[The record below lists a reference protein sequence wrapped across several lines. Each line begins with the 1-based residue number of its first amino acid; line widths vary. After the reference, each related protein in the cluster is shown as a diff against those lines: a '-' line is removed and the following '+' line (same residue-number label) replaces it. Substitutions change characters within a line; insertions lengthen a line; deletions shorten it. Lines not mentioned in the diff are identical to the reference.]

1 MNNTKQNVNIWRKV
15 KSEAGPELLLFNA
28 RYDFME
34 NPRNHKIMKR
44 IVLETRDWV
53 NVVAITPEKKIV
65 LVKQYRFGAGKI
77 TVEIPAGLIDQNESS
92 RDSAIRELR
101 EETGYTTNNWQY
113 LGYVEPNPA
122 FLNNRCHHWL
132 AMDVVKTTDTDLDD
146 GEDIAVEL
154 YTYDELT
161 DAIHIGEVNH
171 VLALSALSR
180 IQSFWANVNF
190 PDQSE

>member
-1 MNNTKQNVNIWRKV
+1 MNDTKNNVNIWRKV

-44 IVLETRDWV
+44 IVLEARDWV
-53 NVVAITPEKKIV
+53 NVVAITPEKNIV
-65 LVKQYRFGAGKI
+65 LVKQYRFGTGKI
-77 TVEIPAGLIDQNESS
+77 TIEIPAGLIDQNEPSK
-92 RDSAIRELR
+92 DAAIRELR
-101 EETGYTTNNWQY
+101 EETGYTTNNWEY

-132 AMDVVKTTDTDLDD
+132 AMDVVKTAKTELDD

-154 YTYDELT
+154 YSSAQLT
-161 DAIHIGEVNH
+161 DAIHSGEVNH

-180 IQSFWANVNF
+180 IQSFWANVNLSN
-190 PDQSE
+190 QSE

>member
-1 MNNTKQNVNIWRKV
+1 MNDTKKNVNIWRKV

-53 NVVAITPEKKIV
+53 NVVAITPEKNIV

-77 TVEIPAGLIDQNESS
+77 TIEIPAGLIDQNESS
-92 RDSAIRELR
+92 QDSAIRELR

-122 FLNNRCHHWL
+122 YLNNRCHHWL
-132 AMDVVKTTDTDLDD
+132 AIDVVKTTDTDLDD

-161 DAIHIGEVNH
+161 DAIHMGEVNH

-180 IQSFWANVNF
+180 IHPFWAKVNLSG
-190 PDQSE
+190 QSE

>member
-1 MNNTKQNVNIWRKV
+1 MNDTKKNVNIWRKV
-15 KSEAGPELLLFNA
+15 KSEAGPKLLLFNA

-92 RDSAIRELR
+92 RDSAIRELS
-101 EETGYTTNNWQY
+101 EETGYTTTNWQY

-132 AMDVVKTTDTDLDD
+132 AMDVVKTTDTHLDD

-161 DAIHIGEVNH
+161 DAIHMGEVNH

>member
-1 MNNTKQNVNIWRKV
+1 MNDTKKNVNIWRKV